1 MIQFGDLAYEKE
13 EFFVTY
19 EGLLRLSSPRF
30 PSGQVGIPAGMRGSG
45 YGGSSRVRWRFFCA
59 RSRGK

>member
-19 EGLLRLSSPRF
+19 EGLIRLSSPRF
-30 PSGQVGIPAGMRGSG
+30 PSGQVGVPAGMRGSG
-45 YGGSSRVRWRFFCA
+45 CGGSSRGLWRVFCM
-59 RSRGK
+59 R